1 MREVKTAKGRIL
13 NMQALLDANQDARAI
28 SNVPMNARGDL
39 LDEHGNIKAD
49 KGTIT
54 SAYYEDNPKATK
66 NVSIKKST
74 ARDPKKKIQPK
85 VKETKETKEEPVATM
100 DSLQGL
106 PSDGGLDSDL
116 SKMAAGGFEV
126 NKNLKTRENG
136 SQYWEIEYDDGSIQT
151 VEVTNNES

>member
-85 VKETKETKEEPVATM
+85 VKETKEEPVATM
-100 DSLQGL
+100 DSVRDND
-106 PSDGGLDSDL
+106 PIIVS
-116 SKMAAGGFEV
+116 ENV
-126 NKNLKTRENG
+126 KTREDG
-136 SQYWEIEYDDGSIQT
+136 SIYKEVEYDDGSMETIE
-151 VEVTNNES
+151 VEGNES